1 MSMKSNYSFQF
12 TTGVLG
18 YPLLFLLFIWVV
30 FWAELRFGL
39 DLKSYGIYPRTTK
52 GLVGIF
58 SSVFIHGSLSHL
70 YHNSLPLF
78 VLSMALFYFYKPLA
92 WRLIFWGIF
101 LSGLLTWCIG
111 KSAYHIGAS
120 GLVYVLMSFLL
131 FKGLLSRHYR
141 LIALSL
147 AVVFLY
153 GGMLWYIFPVKEKMS
168 WEGHLSGF
176 VLGLFFALFFKSH
189 LPNSESYAWQT
200 EDYDVSKDPF
210 LQQFD
215 ADGNFIDKGESEH
228 SSEDIKI
235 NYNYKSDD

>member
-18 YPLLFLLFIWVV
+18 YPLLFLLLIWVV

-52 GLVGIF
+52 GLVGVF

-78 VLSMALFYFYKPLA
+78 VLSMALFYFYRPLA
-92 WRLIFWGIF
+92 WRLVFWGII

-131 FKGLLSRHYR
+131 FKGLLSKHYR

-147 AVVFLY
+147 VVVFLY

-168 WEGHLSGF
+168 WEGHFSGF
-176 VLGLFFALFFKSH
+176 VVGLFFAFLFKSH
-189 LPNSESYAWQT
+189 LPNSESYAWES
-200 EDYDVSKDPF
+200 EDYDVSQDPF

-215 ADGNFIDKGESEH
+215 ADGNFIDKGEPEQ

-235 NYNYKSDD
+235 KYNYKSDD

>member
-18 YPLLFLLFIWVV
+18 YPILFLLFIWVV

-39 DLKSYGIYPRTTK
+39 DLKSYGIYPRTTS

-78 VLSMALFYFYKPLA
+78 VLSMALFYFYRPLA
-92 WRLIFWGIF
+92 WRLIFWGII
-101 LSGLLTWCIG
+101 LSGLFIWCIG

-131 FKGLLSRHYR
+131 FKGLLSKHYR

-189 LPNSESYAWQT
+189 LPNSESYAWES
-200 EDYDVSKDPF
+200 EDYDVSKDLF

-228 SSEDIKI
+228 SSKDIKI

>member
-12 TTGVLG
+12 TTGVFG
-18 YPLLFLLFIWVV
+18 YPLLFLLLIWVV

-39 DLKSYGIYPRTTK
+39 DLKSYGIYPRTAK
-52 GLVGIF
+52 GLVGVF

-92 WRLIFWGIF
+92 WRLIFWGSI
-101 LSGLLTWCIG
+101 LSGLLTWFIG
-111 KSAYHIGAS
+111 KSVYHIGAS
-120 GLVYVLMSFLL
+120 GLVYVLISFLL

-147 AVVFLY
+147 VVVFFY

-176 VLGLFFALFFKSH
+176 VLGIFFALLFKSYT
-189 LPNSESYAWQT
+189 PNSESYTWES
-200 EDYDVSKDPF
+200 EDYDLSEDPF
-210 LQQFD
+210 IRQFD
-215 ADGNFIDKGESEH
+215 ADGNFIDKAEPEH
-228 SSEDIKI
+228 SSGNIEI
-235 NYNYKSDD
+235 NYNYKSED

>member
-1 MSMKSNYSFQF
+1 
-12 TTGVLG
+12 
-18 YPLLFLLFIWVV
+18 
-30 FWAELRFGL
+30 
-39 DLKSYGIYPRTTK
+39 
-52 GLVGIF
+52 
-58 SSVFIHGSLSHL
+58 
-70 YHNSLPLF
+70 
-78 VLSMALFYFYKPLA
+78 MALFYFYKPLA

-147 AVVFLY
+147 VVVFLY

-176 VLGLFFALFFKSH
+176 VVGLFFALLFKSH
-189 LPNSESYAWQT
+189 IPNSESYAWES
-200 EDYDVSKDPF
+200 EDYDVSQDPF

-215 ADGNFIDKGESEH
+215 ADGNFIDMGEPEH